1 MGESYYICDKL
12 SSMFSLFLKEIKGFF
27 NSITGYIVIIVF
39 LVINGVIM
47 WVFPGELNVLDSGYA
62 SMDTLFTIAPW
73 VFLFLVPAV
82 TMKTFADEKKS
93 GTIELLITRPLT
105 DLQIILSKYLA
116 SIVLILLALIPTL
129 VYYVTIYYLGNPVGN
144 IDAGGTWGSY
154 TGLFFLGAVYS
165 AIGVFSSSLTNNQV
179 ISFIL
184 AIAICFFLYAGFESI
199 SMMNINNQFSNFIIK
214 LGINEHYQSISRGVI
229 DSRDLI
235 YFLGV
240 IILFI
245 VLTKTSL
252 QSRKW

>member
-1 MGESYYICDKL
+1 
-12 SSMFSLFLKEIKGFF
+12 
-27 NSITGYIVIIVF
+27 
-39 LVINGVIM
+39 M

-129 VYYVTIYYLGNPVGN
+129 VYYVTIYSLGNPAGN
-144 IDAGGTWGSY
+144 IDSGGTWGSY
-154 TGLFFLGAVYS
+154 LGLFFLGAVYA
-165 AIGVFSSSLTNNQV
+165 AIGVFSSSLTTNQV

-184 AIAICFFLYAGFESI
+184 AIAVCFFLYAGFESV
-199 SMMNINNQFSNFIIK
+199 SMMNIDNQFSSFIIK

-240 IILFI
+240 IMLFI